1 MNGSSTDVVGTLRRN
16 RKGLPSNVTKKKLR
30 TDERIVLYEH
40 HLGLAVTHWKYERD
54 FFILTTCIGDGETV
68 ARGAEQVHILNVV
81 HTYNQLIGSDDPS
94 NQMATSYPTEKKSGY
109 GSYNFVTILFH
120 NVNL

>member
-1 MNGSSTDVVGTLRRN
+1 MNRSSTDVVGTLRRN

-30 TDERIVLYEH
+30 TDERIVLYGH
-40 HLGLAVTHWKYERD
+40 HLGLAVTHCKYERD

-81 HTYNQLIGSDDPS
+81 HTYNQLIGS